1 MKKLCFC
8 VKVMKVCVFYVKT
21 INKTGKPCYAKQVVS
36 LVGEG
41 GTGKQGFLIVNS
53 GKLTQKDSVLSL
65 SLFGCEVI
73 MSNRKPSSNSSLK
86 WFDVDLENLISK
98 AKSDYEMSSDD
109 IVRCLVRSAQSL
121 SKQNSS
127 EDSYSHRSWEDLVSK
142 LS

>member
-1 MKKLCFC
+1 MTKEKE
-8 VKVMKVCVFYVKT
+8 M
-21 INKTGKPCYAKQVVS
+21 IS
-36 LVGEG
+36 L
-41 GTGKQGFLIVNS
+41 
-53 GKLTQKDSVLSL
+53 
-65 SLFGCEVI
+65 
-73 MSNRKPSSNSSLK
+73 NSSLK